1 MAPFE
6 SNGHQVLK
14 KRNAAHNQAA
24 RGELCIMPH
33 RAEAHT
39 TVLSKSVNGTED
51 LPQRD

>member
-1 MAPFE
+1 MRVSPSSERASGTE
-6 SNGHQVLK
+6 

-39 TVLSKSVNGTED
+39 TVLSKSVGRAFA
-51 LPQRD
+51 LS